1 MELAESAVRA
11 HEVCTGARFQKAFYR
26 AAREPRAS
34 AEVDHA
40 VTVEPCQSF
49 RCAEPHEPAG
59 IGDDAV
65 DMVGCQAV
73 RRRVGP
79 DRQQFGDETQR
90 YGYGRHWNCPP
101 SHVASLH
108 RRGLHL

>member
-65 DMVGCQAV
+65 DVVGCQPV
-73 RRRVGP
+73 RGCIGA
-79 DRQQFGDETQR
+79 DGQHFAFETQR
-90 YGYGRHWNCPP
+90 
-101 SHVASLH
+101 
-108 RRGLHL
+108 